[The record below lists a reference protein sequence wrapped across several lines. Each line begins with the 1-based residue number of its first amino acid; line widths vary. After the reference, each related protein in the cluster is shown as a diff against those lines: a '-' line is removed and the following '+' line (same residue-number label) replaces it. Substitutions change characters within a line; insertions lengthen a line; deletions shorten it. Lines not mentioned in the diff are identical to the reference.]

1 MDFFASSISNMAT
14 LNLAVKSLMMIQ
26 NDLNLIIDGEVDS
39 QYAIMILESY
49 DIICEII
56 ENSHNYP
63 NAAEC

>member
-49 DIICEII
+49 DMICEII
-56 ENSHNYP
+56 ENSHTYP